1 MKINTQL
8 LILFSLIIINCNS
21 QQKTGIHINSST
33 NNQKLQ
39 KIDKIQLQEQTRG
52 TNRIFTFQPTS
63 LQISLNGTDTQQEL
77 STSDWENI
85 VKQAALIDLS
95 KISTYIS
102 PTTGRYSDSAL
113 SSTVII
119 TAAGKTYESASFDA
133 GIPPKELEGL
143 YILLRNKLGTVKRS
157 APKFR

>member
-1 MKINTQL
+1 MKINIIFL
-8 LILFSLIIINCNS
+8 LIYCLANIKCISQNNPTDTINNS
-21 QQKTGIHINSST
+21 KINKRFG
-33 NNQKLQ
+33 Q
-39 KIDKIQLQEQTRG
+39 IEKIQLLEQTRG
-52 TNRIFTFQPTS
+52 TNRIFTFQPNS
-63 LQISLNGTDTQQEL
+63 LHISLNGTDTQKEL

-85 VKQAALIDLS
+85 VNQAVLIDLP

-113 SSTVII
+113 SSTIII

-133 GIPPKELEGL
+133 GIPPKKLEGL
-143 YILLRNKLGTVKRS
+143 YVLLRNKFGKVKGL